1 MIVRL
6 FALLCFGFGAGQ
18 IHALPIYS
26 FGATRPCDTCHA
38 NPFGSDKETEW
49 KNPELKSRKCNMS
62 CQSCH
67 VNPSG
72 AGLRNGPGR
81 YFAQAALPV
90 YNKQARPYHDL
101 NRNLSDFISRLQAKQ
116 TKEADLERKNPTTT
130 QATVKDEARAPKADS
145 EARSGKSFPW
155 FYSGDWFSWG
165 HPLNAES
172 VAEQSA
178 YAFRVYR
185 YGTINADPFLTVGG
199 YVRLALY
206 NTPGTAIA
214 VFPL

>member
-1 MIVRL
+1 MTARL
-6 FALLCFGFGAGQ
+6 FVLLLALCAGGTL
-18 IHALPIYS
+18 HALPIYS
-26 FGATRPCDTCHA
+26 FGATRTCDTCHA

-101 NRNLSDFISRLQAKQ
+101 NRNLSDYISRLQAKPAAA
-116 TKEADLERKNPTTT
+116 EDLEKGAPMTN
-130 QATVKDEARAPKADS
+130 QAATKTDAQAPKADS
-145 EARSGKSFPW
+145 EARS
-155 FYSGDWFSWG
+155 
-165 HPLNAES
+165 AM
-172 VAEQSA
+172 
-178 YAFRVYR
+178 
-185 YGTINADPFLTVGG
+185 
-199 YVRLALY
+199 
-206 NTPGTAIA
+206 
-214 VFPL
+214 